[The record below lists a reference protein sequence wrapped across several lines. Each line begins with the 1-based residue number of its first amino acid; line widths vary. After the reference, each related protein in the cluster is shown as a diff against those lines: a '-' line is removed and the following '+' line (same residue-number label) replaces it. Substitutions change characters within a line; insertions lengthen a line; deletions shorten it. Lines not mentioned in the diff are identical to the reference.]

1 MFHPLI
7 NLLITLVLIVLLIRK
22 KVPLGYVMSAAGIL
36 LGLLFKVSLSDQL
49 VTVKRAI
56 ISQEFLQL
64 GIALNTIVFL
74 EHILRTKGYL
84 NKTLGA
90 LRRLIPNIK
99 INMMLLPAF
108 LGLLPSPGGAL
119 FSAPLVAEAGKELDL
134 SPELK
139 SRVNYWFRHI
149 WEYFFP
155 LYPGIILSAQI
166 LAVPVARI
174 SQIMSWFIFICIII
188 GYLLIM
194 RRLKV
199 PLANEEPISFT
210 ERKRY
215 LQELLAGI
223 WPVIAI
229 VLVVL
234 IFHADVGLTVIGFI
248 VLLLFLNRYRLMEL
262 KTLWRE
268 SFSLSLIYLIAG
280 ILFFKGMLGTSGVVE
295 WLPGY
300 LQGIGIPNLL
310 VVVSLPFLV
319 AFLVGLSQAYI
330 AATFPLLLGI
340 IGTGAGLH
348 PGMLVLAL
356 VSGFVGVMLS
366 PVHLCLILTVDY
378 YQANFLKVWRSLILP
393 ETIVLAAGFLFAL
406 FWK

>member
-1 MFHPLI
+1 M
-7 NLLITLVLIVLLIRK
+7 
-22 KVPLGYVMSAAGIL
+22 
-36 LGLLFKVSLSDQL
+36 GLLFKVSISDQL

-188 GYLLIM
+188 GYLFIM

-280 ILFFKGMLGTSGVVE
+280 ILFFKEMLGTSGVVE

-319 AFLVGLSQAYI
+319 AFLSGSLASIYRSYFSFVIGDNRYRRGSASGNVSPGVGKRFCRGNALAS
-330 AATFPLLLGI
+330 PLMPNLNGRLLPGQLLKGLAQSDLAGDGC
-340 IGTGAGLH
+340 IGSR
-348 PGMLVLAL
+348 V
-356 VSGFVGVMLS
+356 FI
-366 PVHLCLILTVDY
+366 C
-378 YQANFLKVWRSLILP
+378 
-393 ETIVLAAGFLFAL
+393 IVLEVG
-406 FWK
+406 